1 MTLQNVTYNES
12 VFYGPKTEKEDA
24 QSVQQLESQYVTLQ
38 LTSLE
43 DDDFSLLPAGAASHL
58 FVSESTNSGVN
69 MPASGNLTEDS
80 GGTSH
85 SRQITRPVRPLK
97 RLTIDNWDFK
107 LPDRHPISTITTAL
121 QTLQTTTDL
130 TFRNSN
136 LHRSKAMTMYLPLV
150 NCEGTSVKGT
160 LG

>member
-1 MTLQNVTYNES
+1 MTLRNVTYNES

-24 QSVQQLESQYVTLQ
+24 QSVQKLETQYVTLQ
-38 LTSLE
+38 WTSLE
-43 DDDFSLLPAGAASHL
+43 YDDFSLLPAGDTSHL
-58 FVSESTNSGVN
+58 FVPESANSEVN

-97 RLTIDNWDFK
+97 RLKIDNWDFK

-121 QTLQTTTDL
+121 QNWKPRQT
-130 TFRNSN
+130 
-136 LHRSKAMTMYLPLV
+136 
-150 NCEGTSVKGT
+150 
-160 LG
+160 

>member
-1 MTLQNVTYNES
+1 MTLRNVTYNES
-12 VFYGPKTEKEDA
+12 IFYSPKTEKDA
-24 QSVQQLESQYVTLQ
+24 QSVQKLETQYVTLQ
-38 LTSLE
+38 WTSLE
-43 DDDFSLLPAGAASHL
+43 YDDFSLLPAGATSHL
-58 FVSESTNSGVN
+58 FVPESANSGVN

-85 SRQITRPVRPLK
+85 SRQNTRPVRPLK

-121 QTLQTTTDL
+121 QTLETTTDL

-136 LHRSKAMTMYLPLV
+136 MHRSKAMTMYLPLV
-150 NCEGTSVKGT
+150 NCEGISVKGT
-160 LG
+160 IG